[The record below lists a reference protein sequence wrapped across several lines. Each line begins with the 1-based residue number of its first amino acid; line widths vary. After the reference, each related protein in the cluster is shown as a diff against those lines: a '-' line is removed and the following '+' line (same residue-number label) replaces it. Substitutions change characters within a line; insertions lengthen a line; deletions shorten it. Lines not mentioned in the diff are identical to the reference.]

1 MNLTDM
7 LAAERRARLAAERKL
22 ELKCRE
28 LFEAN
33 RKLSQHALSLSGQV
47 IEKRDEAEK
56 LKEQSEQVRADLQ
69 RAEQHVETVERRL
82 WDSVE
87 TITDGFAVFDA
98 EDRLIAANTAWL
110 SIFRFSQR
118 IGPGSLYLEVLRC
131 AVEEGHV
138 VLDDADR
145 GDWIARMLERWD
157 APPPL
162 EPVTIRTVSG
172 AWYRLVD
179 RRSRD
184 GDMVCLAQDVTAL
197 KQREGELDEARHRAE
212 AANRAKSAF
221 LANMSHELR
230 TPMNGVVGMADMLLE
245 SDLDEE
251 ATMYVSTI
259 KSSGEAL
266 LEIINHVLDFSKM
279 EAERLVLRPEPFDL
293 ERLLHEVVTLLT
305 PSTRDRS
312 LGLHVDYDVFL
323 PTSLTGD
330 AMRIRQIL
338 INLVGNAV
346 KFTSEG
352 HVLIRV
358 VGFEAD
364 ADGGEGDGDEGE
376 ADGPRL
382 WRLHLT
388 VEDTGIGIPADMQ
401 EHIFGSFAQV
411 ESEKNRSFE
420 GTGLG
425 LSISRQLVE
434 LMGGEI
440 WVESEEG
447 SGACFG
453 FSLTLPAAEPSR
465 RPMPRVEPHL
475 GRALLVAP
483 PSLDADIMTRQFAQL
498 GLDVT
503 RATTGS
509 EALEIALAVPRPQIV
524 VLDETLP
531 DTTGQALAEVL
542 AESGAAAARLLVCA
556 SLHDAQRA
564 EADLALMDAAARP
577 IHGVLTR
584 PVLRGQLFEALAHL
598 PDASVFAPDPPPQ
611 PGAPA
616 LPVPEEAGA
625 PVAGPLDAGA
635 PPPARDTAWATPT
648 AGEPGAETL
657 PAATWAGD
665 GRDTA
670 AAVQRDVGV
679 GDPGP
684 QASSGAAPHLDEAG
698 RPKTDDPDP
707 ETPEAHG
714 PEAHGPEAHGP
725 EVHGTEVHA
734 PEVHGPEAQRPEAHG
749 PEVHGPDVNGQRV
762 NGPGAGKQESGVHR
776 TDAPAATECEP
787 TETGLPA
794 QEPGLAASGEVE
806 ADPAAPIPFPAAASA
821 PARPMRVLA
830 AEDNKTNRFVLAK
843 MLRDLEIELD
853 FAEDGRRAVEKVA
866 ERAPDLVLMDISMP
880 RMDGKEA
887 ARAIRAA
894 EAEAGAPRVPI
905 VAMTAH
911 ALAGDREEILA
922 SGIDRYMT
930 KPLKRALIVA
940 EVLDHCPAGC
950 LPPAGDAKAVA
961 G

>member
-138 VLDDADR
+138 VLGDADR

-323 PTSLTGD
+323 PTRLTGD

-346 KFTSEG
+346 KFTPEG

-364 ADGGEGDGDEGE
+364 ADDEGE
-376 ADGPRL
+376 AEGPRL
-382 WRLHLT
+382 WRLHVT

-411 ESEKNRSFE
+411 ESDRNRSFE

-425 LSISRQLVE
+425 LAISRQLVE

-440 WVESEEG
+440 WVESEAG

-465 RPMPRVEPHL
+465 RPLPRVEPHL

-509 EALEIALAVPRPQIV
+509 EALEIALATPRPQIV

-531 DTTGQALAEVL
+531 DTTGQALAEAL
-542 AESGAAAARLLVCA
+542 AEAGAVAARLLVCV

-564 EADLALMDAAARP
+564 EADLALMDAGARP

-598 PDASVFAPDPPPQ
+598 PDASFFAPDPPPQ

-616 LPVPEEAGA
+616 LAVPEHPGA
-625 PVAGPLDAGA
+625 QVAGPLDAEA
-635 PPPARDTAWATPT
+635 PPPTQDVASAALPAGALAATEAVPAGTRAEGDRFGEGAGPNDGAFGGLGADAPTPSIAAEADGPT
-648 AGEPGAETL
+648 A
-657 PAATWAGD
+657 D
-665 GRDTA
+665 GS
-670 AAVQRDVGV
+670 
-679 GDPGP
+679 DPY
-684 QASSGAAPHLDEAG
+684 A
-698 RPKTDDPDP
+698 
-707 ETPEAHG
+707 PEANG
-714 PEAHGPEAHGP
+714 PEAGESEPGSRGADASSATDCDTTGSRLS
-725 EVHGTEVHA
+725 A
-734 PEVHGPEAQRPEAHG
+734 PESGP
-749 PEVHGPDVNGQRV
+749 
-762 NGPGAGKQESGVHR
+762 
-776 TDAPAATECEP
+776 
-787 TETGLPA
+787 
-794 QEPGLAASGEVE
+794 AASGEVV
-806 ADPAAPIPFPAAASA
+806 ADPAAPIPFPAAGSA
-821 PARPMRVLA
+821 TPRLMRVLA

-843 MLRDLEIELD
+843 MLRHLEIELD

-894 EAEAGAPRVPI
+894 EAETGAPRVPI

-940 EVLDHCPAGC
+940 EVLDHCPEGC
-950 LPPAGDAKAVA
+950 LPPAGDAKAA
-961 G
+961 TG